1 MFAASVKLKAKATF
15 ILDQILKLVFFSFE
29 VLFWKKMD
37 LSFRES
43 FAFQ

>member
-1 MFAASVKLKAKATF
+1 MFVTSVKLKAKATF
-15 ILDQILKLVFFSFE
+15 ILDQILKFIFSFE